1 MPNPIRAIVLKP
13 ERAELEVIENF
24 DQSLESIQEIVGGYV
39 QTLVLRSKDGRE
51 VTIWFNEEGKLMGL
65 PINFPIV
72 QEGKVI
78 ELIVGNVL
86 VTSINDSGETVGL
99 NDEELDFVKE
109 SFKILSPLSPIRALK
124 VLVSE

>member
-1 MPNPIRAIVLKP
+1 MPNPIRVIVLKP

-24 DQSLESIQEIVGGYV
+24 DQSLESIQEMVGGYV

-51 VTIWFNEEGKLMGL
+51 VTIWFNEEGKLMEL

-78 ELIVGNVL
+78 ELIVGNIL